1 MESEISL
8 ENWSERRE
16 EGVGG
21 GGETKETSRDNR
33 SKLSPAEGRWKEL
46 IRIRGRL
53 AWIKFRIQASS
64 RINRSGTVVPRFD
77 NIRVGFSLRFFP
89 RVSFSYAC
97 STNEIPPGTRNY
109 RGDKIFQG

>member
-16 EGVGG
+16 EGVGEIRG
-21 GGETKETSRDNR
+21 GGEGNESRQPIEIK
-33 SKLSPAEGRWKEL
+33 SCGGAMEGINSNSRA
-46 IRIRGRL
+46 ISVD
-53 AWIKFRIQASS
+53 QVSYSS

-89 RVSFSYAC
+89 RVSFSHAC